1 MGAVN
6 TPVLEMEPAVVD
18 QLTDVLLDPLTEVTN
33 CCVLP
38 EARVD
43 VLGET

>member
-1 MGAVN
+1 VGAVN

-18 QLTDVLLDPLTEVTN
+18 QVTDVLFDPLTVAKN
-33 CCVLP
+33 CCVPP
-38 EARVD
+38 EARVE